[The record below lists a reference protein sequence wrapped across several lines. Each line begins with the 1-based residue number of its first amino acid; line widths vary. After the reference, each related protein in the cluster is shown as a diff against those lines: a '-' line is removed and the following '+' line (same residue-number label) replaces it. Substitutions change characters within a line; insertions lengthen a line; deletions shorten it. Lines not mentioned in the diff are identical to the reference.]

1 MELTRCQLFKHFTSP
16 IYYSFAFVSERRQT
30 NAVSLTS
37 SAFSCTIDTE
47 KGQRSFAIAK
57 MSDIASSRWRMTAG
71 LSVSIP
77 SFARRPCD
85 VFDVAVDS
93 HIDAIDGDVEDVA
106 WRSNINA
113 IDGDIEDVAWRSHI
127 DAIVGDVKDVA

>member
-1 MELTRCQLFKHFTSP
+1 MELTRYQQFKYFTSP
-16 IYYSFAFVSERRQT
+16 IYYSFAFVSKRRQT

-47 KGQRSFAIAK
+47 KGQRSFAIAN

-93 HIDAIDGDVEDVA
+93 VNAAIEDEVEDVA
-106 WRSNINA
+106 WSTGKR
-113 IDGDIEDVAWRSHI
+113 RH
-127 DAIVGDVKDVA
+127 